1 MTVTGRFAP
10 SPSGPMHLGNARS
23 ALLAWLDARARGG
36 RVVLRIEDL
45 DRDRCRPEYAVA
57 VRDDLRWL
65 GLDWDAESTA
75 QSRRDAVY
83 EAALA
88 GLRERGLVY
97 ECFCTRRDVAV
108 ASAPHGP
115 GEEPRGC
122 PRGCADLDPAERRRR
137 VDAGERA
144 ALRVRLPEVL
154 PAVDDRLHGLVVP
167 SGDSGDMVVRRS
179 DGLHAYHLAVVVDD
193 AADGVTDVVRG
204 DDLLASAPRQAALA
218 RLLDLPVPA
227 YAHVPLLLG
236 PDGARLAKRHGAIS
250 IAELRAS
257 GIGPDTLVTALAASA
272 GLAADAGARPIDLVE
287 GFALERI
294 DRRPVTV
301 RTDSSGLRFDAVNCG

>member
-1 MTVTGRFAP
+1 
-10 SPSGPMHLGNARS
+10 MHLGNARS

-45 DRDRCRPEYAVA
+45 DRDRCRPAFA
-57 VRDDLRWL
+57 DALRDDLLWL
-65 GLDWDAESTA
+65 GLDWDVESTP
-75 QSRRDAVY
+75 QSRREAVY
-83 EAALA
+83 EAAIA
-88 GLRERGLVY
+88 VLRDRGHVY

-115 GEEPRGC
+115 GEEPRRC
-122 PRGCADLDPAERRRR
+122 PRGCADLDPAETRQRLH
-137 VDAGERA
+137 AGERA
-144 ALRVRLPEVL
+144 ALRVRLPGAAPTIHDRVHGEVAD
-154 PAVDDRLHGLVVP
+154 PGVEWSDI
-167 SGDSGDMVVRRS
+167 VVRRS

-204 DDLLASAPRQAALA
+204 DDLLASTSRQAALA

-236 PDGARLAKRHGAIS
+236 PDGARLAKRHGAVS
-250 IAELRAS
+250 IAELRES
-257 GIGPDTLVTALAASA
+257 GVAARMIIAFLTRSA
-272 GLAADAGARPIDLVE
+272 GIVAEAGALPADLVE
-287 GFALERI
+287 GFELERI

-301 RTDSSGLRFDAVNCG
+301 RSDLSGVRFDAVD